1 MKYSNA
7 LPWLPALL
15 VLSACP
21 EPEEPARLSELSVSC
36 APTVVAGQ
44 SVQCSASTTDQRGK
58 TFDVSSL
65 TWTSSDP
72 TVAKVD
78 AATGKV
84 DTLAIASGTVVIRAT
99 ASAGDV
105 TREADASINV
115 TPKDP
120 TVHATTVTTPE
131 TWREADNPHLVRG
144 RIAVDGSAMLTLEPG
159 VVVRF
164 APDAELRETNGAIL
178 ARGTPT
184 APIRLEAQG
193 GAARGSWRGLVFTSP
208 GSDSKLEHVTVNG
221 CGATGGEGA
230 CISVRTKAAPV
241 LRDVSVRESGSV
253 GVLVADDGSAFGAE
267 SARLSVSGSAGY
279 AVRMG
284 ANQADSFPTG
294 GSFTGNSP
302 NAVELTGH
310 VSRTQTWPAR
320 PGIPF
325 VIPATMKV
333 ENPTAAVALTI
344 SAGTQLRFGANAQ
357 MEVNTG
363 TFHSVLNV
371 DGTADAPVLFTAHA
385 DSPTPGHWRGV
396 HIAINPSK
404 TGHISHAIFEY
415 AGMEAEP
422 TANYYGDG
430 NLNIYGDFSSD
441 ASFLLTDV
449 TARRGKGPG
458 ISMLEQMGFGAGS
471 ARVRSSENGSYPL
484 VIAPEFVHTIPADS
498 GTVWTGNSQDV
509 VMVDSGRIVSSQTW
523 PNPGIPYLIT
533 ENLEVGGSSNPT
545 LTLLPGTELRFKAG
559 TSMRMGF
566 SENRPGALKAEGR
579 ADAPIRFIPDVL
591 PASGGHWYGL
601 HFWKADGSRLDHVLV
616 THGGTWSKSGAAAG
630 IIGPA
635 NVVVHRELGPF
646 ITNSTFRDA
655 VGHPICVSN
664 SGGLPGTTRVD
675 TKFLNP
681 EYHNNGADNP
691 DDYQCF
697 YDI

>member
-131 TWREADNPHLVRG
+131 MWREADNPHLVRG
-144 RIAVDGSAMLTLEPG
+144 RIAVDGSAMLTLEAG

-193 GAARGSWRGLVFTSP
+193 GVARGSWRGLVFTSP
-208 GSDSKLEHVTVNG
+208 GSDSKLEHVTVSG

-253 GVLVADDGSAFGAE
+253 GVLVADDGSAFGAG
-267 SARLSVSGSAGY
+267 SARLSVSNSAGY
-279 AVRMG
+279 AVRMA

-294 GSFTGNSP
+294 GTFTGNSP
-302 NAVELTGH
+302 NFVELSGD
-310 VSRTQTWPAR
+310 VSRSQTWPAN

-325 VIPATMKV
+325 VIPAPMKV
-333 ENPTAAVALTI
+333 DSPTGVVALTI
-344 SAGTQLRFGANAQ
+344 SAGTQLRFGANAILR
-357 MEVNTG
+357 VGIN
-363 TFHSVLNV
+363 TFHNILNV
-371 DGTADAPVLFTAHA
+371 DGSAEAPVLFTAHA
-385 DSPTPGHWRGV
+385 DIPAPGHWRGV
-396 HIAINPSK
+396 HIDVNPARE
-404 TGHISHAIFEY
+404 GHISHAIFEF
-415 AGMEAEP
+415 AGAPP
-422 TANYYGDG
+422 TPGHYGTG
-430 NLNIYGDFSSD
+430 NLNIYGDYAD
-441 ASFLLTDV
+441 NASYLLTDV
-449 TARRGKGPG
+449 TARRGAGPG
-458 ISMLEQMGFGAGS
+458 IAMLEQVGFGVGS
-471 ARVRSSENGSYPL
+471 ARVKSRENGSYPL
-484 VIAPEFVHTIPADS
+484 TISPEYVHTIPADS
-498 GTVWTGNSQDV
+498 GSVWTGNSQDV
-509 VMVDSGRIVSSQTW
+509 VMVVDQGVIGSNQTW
-523 PNPGIPYLIT
+523 PNPGVPYLIT
-533 ENLEVGGSSNPT
+533 DRLEVGGSSNPM

-559 TSMRMGF
+559 ASMLMGF
-566 SENRPGALKAEGR
+566 RENQPGSLKAEGR
-579 ADAPIRFIPDVL
+579 ADATIRFIPDVL

-616 THGGTWSKSGAAAG
+616 THGGTFRKDFAGGG

-655 VGHPICVSN
+655 DGFPICVSN
-664 SGGLPGTTRVD
+664 AGGLPGTTRVD

-691 DDYQCF
+691 NDYQCF